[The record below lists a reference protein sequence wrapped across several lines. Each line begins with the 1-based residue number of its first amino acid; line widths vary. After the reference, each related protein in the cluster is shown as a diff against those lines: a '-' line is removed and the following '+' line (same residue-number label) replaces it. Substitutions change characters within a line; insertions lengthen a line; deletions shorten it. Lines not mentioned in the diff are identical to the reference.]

1 MYTAKINISLT
12 IIARQF
18 KYPILFIIVS
28 RLSFE
33 ILSNFIDIE

>member
-18 KYPILFIIVS
+18 KYSILFKIVS
-28 RLSFE
+28 RLLFE
-33 ILSNFIDIE
+33 ILPDFIDIE